1 MRKEISDLT
10 LEQRQELAAL
20 AALPDDRIDTTDA
33 PEAKDWSQ
41 AKRGVFYRP
50 GTPQE
55 SPAGSEP
62 ACPATP
68 GTTAMARLNVPD
80 RTFFEGDNLA
90 ILQGINSESIDLI
103 ATDPPFNKR
112 RNMSGRA
119 GKYPDQWYWAD
130 GHTHTA
136 ACPADCSLRAVQRE
150 WLEEI
155 EALGKI
161 AESQKGAPARRD
173 AARYNGLVATIEAAR
188 LTHDDGVAA
197 FLCFL
202 SVRLLECHRILKPTG
217 SIYLHCDHSA
227 NAYIRMAMDA
237 VFGKDNFRNEIVWLR
252 RQDRHNL
259 GRQQMGRAHDTIFW
273 YAKSRAA
280 RYNIQYTP
288 YSDEYIKS
296 AYNKFDHRGQYRT
309 LPCTN
314 ETGGNKPYEFRGITR
329 AWRFAPEHME
339 ELYRNDLLVQ
349 ATPASPFQYKKYLD
363 PNEGV
368 KIQDV
373 WTDVAGARG
382 REHTGW
388 PTQKPVELMRRI
400 IAASSN
406 PGDVVLDPFAGC
418 ATTLVA
424 CENMGQGLRRRWI
437 SIDRAAMA
445 KVHVLNRL
453 LNTDSKNAAVAVHK
467 VPGSDDDG
475 VYDEAEFQKALA
487 ANQWAMRLETTPPQR
502 TDAGETAPDF
512 ATPYRPTTRPMTTF
526 TYDEMLDMYFARWLY
541 QCAGCGKPAP
551 TYPNGKVDTGDFQL
565 DHLTPR
571 DLNDPDTDQLDNRCA
586 LCAKCNRKKSNRLA
600 LTGLQI
606 QNVKDKEIY
615 LKRADLPKESAIR
628 AWGRSELAKAKPA
641 AIGPGAC

>member
-1 MRKEISDLT
+1 
-10 LEQRQELAAL
+10 
-20 AALPDDRIDTTDA
+20 
-33 PEAKDWSQ
+33 
-41 AKRGVFYRP
+41 
-50 GTPQE
+50 
-55 SPAGSEP
+55 
-62 ACPATP
+62 
-68 GTTAMARLNVPD
+68 MAELNVPD

-90 ILQGINSESIDLI
+90 ILQGINSESVDLI

-112 RNMSGRA
+112 RNMSGSA

-136 ACPADCSLRAVQRE
+136 ACPADCRLRAVQRE

-161 AESQKGAPARRD
+161 AESQKGAQARRD

-188 LTHDDGVAA
+188 LTHDDGIAA

-227 NAYIRMAMDA
+227 NGYIRMAMDA
-237 VFGKDNFRNEIVWLR
+237 IFGTGTNSKPGFRNEIVWR
-252 RQDRHNL
+252 KYA
-259 GRQQMGRAHDTIFW
+259 GRKNNATRKFSTQHETIFF
-273 YAKSRAA
+273 YG
-280 RYNIQYTP
+280 
-288 YSDEYIKS
+288 KS
-296 AYNKFDHRGQYRT
+296 ASARFNVQYDPISQDEVKKKYKFTDENGR
-309 LPCTN
+309 
-314 ETGGNKPYEFRGITR
+314 
-329 AWRFAPEHME
+329 
-339 ELYRNDLLVQ
+339 LYRL
-349 ATPASPFQYKKYLD
+349 AWGRRFQTTGENRRIYLD
-363 PNEGV
+363 EQPGSAIGSLWVEDGLQLNTSSAER
-368 KIQDV
+368 
-373 WTDVAGARG
+373 TN
-382 REHTGW
+382 W
-388 PTQKPVELMRRI
+388 PTQKPISLMQRI

-406 PGDVVLDPFAGC
+406 PGDMVLDPFAGC

-424 CENMGQGLRRRWI
+424 CENMGQGQRRRWI
-437 SIDRAAMA
+437 GIDRAAMA

-453 LNTDSKNAAVAVHK
+453 LDTDSRNAAVPVHK
-467 VPGSDDDG
+467 VDGNDDDG

-512 ATPYRPTTRPMTTF
+512 ATPYRPTTRPKTTF
-526 TYDEMLDMYFARWLY
+526 TYDEMLDKYFARWLY

-571 DLNDPDTDQLDNRCA
+571 DLNDPDTDELDNRCA
-586 LCAKCNRKKSNRLA
+586 LCAKCNRKKSNRLT

-615 LKRADLPKESAIR
+615 LKRADLPKENAIR

-641 AIGPGAC
+641 AVGSSAC

>member
-1 MRKEISDLT
+1 
-10 LEQRQELAAL
+10 
-20 AALPDDRIDTTDA
+20 
-33 PEAKDWSQ
+33 
-41 AKRGVFYRP
+41 
-50 GTPQE
+50 
-55 SPAGSEP
+55 
-62 ACPATP
+62 
-68 GTTAMARLNVPD
+68 MAELNVSD

-130 GHTHTA
+130 GHTHTR
-136 ACPADCSLRAVQRE
+136 ACPPDCSLRAVQNE

-161 AESQKGAPARRD
+161 AESQKGAHARRD

-188 LTHDDGVAA
+188 LTHDDGIAA

-237 VFGKDNFRNEIVWLR
+237 IFGRDNFRNEIVWLR

-273 YAKSRAA
+273 YAKSKSAK
-280 RYNIQYTP
+280 YNIQYQP

-296 AYNKFDHRGQYRT
+296 AYNKFDDRGQYRT

-314 ETGGNKPYEFRGITR
+314 ETGGNKTYEFRGITR
-329 AWRFAPEHME
+329 AWLFAPERME
-339 ELYRNDLLVQ
+339 EMYQNDMLVQ
-349 ATPASPFQYKKYLD
+349 ATPTSPFQYKKYLD

-373 WTDVAGARG
+373 WLDVSGARG

-400 IAASSN
+400 IAASSSA
-406 PGDVVLDPFAGC
+406 GDVVLDPFAGC

-424 CENMGQGLRRRWI
+424 CENMGQGQRRSWI
-437 SIDRAAMA
+437 GIDRAGMA

-453 LNTDSKNAAVAVHK
+453 LDTDSKNAAIPVRK
-467 VPGSDDDG
+467 VDGSDDDG
-475 VYDEAEFQKALA
+475 VYDEAEFQKTLA
-487 ANQWAMRLETTPPQR
+487 ANVWAMRLETIPPQR
-502 TDAGETAPDF
+502 TDAGETTPGF
-512 ATPYRPTTRPMTTF
+512 ATPYRPTTRPKTAF
-526 TYDEMLDMYFARWLY
+526 TYDAMLEMYFARWGY

-551 TYPNGKVDTGDFQL
+551 TYPSGKVDTGDFQL

-571 DLNDPDTDQLDNRCA
+571 DLNDPDTDQLHNRCA
-586 LCAKCNRKKSNRLA
+586 LCAKCNRKKSNRLT
-600 LTGLQI
+600 LTGLQL
-606 QNVKDKEIY
+606 QNIKDKEIY
-615 LKRADLPKESAIR
+615 ARRADLPKENDIR
-628 AWGRSELAKAKPA
+628 SWGRSELAQAQQSTAGAVPQPA
-641 AIGPGAC
+641 LVS